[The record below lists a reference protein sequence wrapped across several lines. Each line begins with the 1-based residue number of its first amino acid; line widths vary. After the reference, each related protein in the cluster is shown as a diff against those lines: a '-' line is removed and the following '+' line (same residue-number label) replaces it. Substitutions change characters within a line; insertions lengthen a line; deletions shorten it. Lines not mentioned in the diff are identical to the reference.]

1 MRNWIIFIHLWD
13 TLNSSMYFEHGRSRE
28 VFSRDFMY
36 LFQQPRWSAWCSRK
50 PQDRESPPSQGL
62 IYAANVRREAEA
74 WKYLDPS
81 LAQITCTSQPV
92 GFELNNQGN
101 QSCISLIII
110 YVYIYMFYT
119 YTYTYIILY
128 TVLTSISHVQAR
140 PTCSQMLRSLKLGRT
155 YRFRTDIR
163 QISSSGMHWLQQ
175 LQHFATLM
183 GAMRLAAL
191 ENWRATESLGR
202 IDFHSL
208 VPGMTS

>member
-1 MRNWIIFIHLWD
+1 
-13 TLNSSMYFEHGRSRE
+13 
-28 VFSRDFMY
+28 
-36 LFQQPRWSAWCSRK
+36 
-50 PQDRESPPSQGL
+50 
-62 IYAANVRREAEA
+62 VRREAEA

-101 QSCISLIII
+101 QSCISLIHIHIHI
-110 YVYIYMFYT
+110 YI
-119 YTYTYIILY
+119 YTYITLY

-140 PTCSQMLRSLKLGRT
+140 PTCSEMLRSLKLGRT

-163 QISSSGMHWLQQ
+163 QISSSGMQWLQQ

>member
-1 MRNWIIFIHLWD
+1 
-13 TLNSSMYFEHGRSRE
+13 MYFGHGRSRE
-28 VFSRDFMY
+28 VFSCISRDFRY
-36 LFQQPRWSAWCSRK
+36 LLEQPRWSAWCSRK
-50 PQDRESPPSQGL
+50 PQDRESPPSQGI

-101 QSCISLIII
+101 QSCISLIHIHI
-110 YVYIYMFYT
+110 HIYIYI
-119 YTYTYIILY
+119 YTYITLY

-140 PTCSQMLRSLKLGRT
+140 PTCSEMLRSLKLGRT

-163 QISSSGMHWLQQ
+163 QISSSGMQWLQQ

>member
-1 MRNWIIFIHLWD
+1 
-13 TLNSSMYFEHGRSRE
+13 MYFGHGRSRE
-28 VFSRDFMY
+28 VFSCISRDFRY
-36 LFQQPRWSAWCSRK
+36 LLEQPRWSAWCSRK
-50 PQDRESPPSQGL
+50 PQDRESPPSQGI

-101 QSCISLIII
+101 QSCISLIHIHIHI
-110 YVYIYMFYT
+110 YI
-119 YTYTYIILY
+119 YTYITLY

-140 PTCSQMLRSLKLGRT
+140 PTCSEMLRSLKLGRT

-163 QISSSGMHWLQQ
+163 QISSSGMQWLQQ

>member
-1 MRNWIIFIHLWD
+1 MLPTCDVKPRLENILTHPWPKSPALASQWVLSWIIKAINLVLVLFI
-13 TLNSSMYFEHGRSRE
+13 
-28 VFSRDFMY
+28 
-36 LFQQPRWSAWCSRK
+36 
-50 PQDRESPPSQGL
+50 
-62 IYAANVRREAEA
+62 
-74 WKYLDPS
+74 
-81 LAQITCTSQPV
+81 
-92 GFELNNQGN
+92 
-101 QSCISLIII
+101 
-110 YVYIYMFYT
+110 YIYIYI
-119 YTYTYIILY
+119 YTYITLY

-140 PTCSQMLRSLKLGRT
+140 PTCSEMLRSLKLGRT

-163 QISSSGMHWLQQ
+163 QISSSGMQWLQQ